1 MFTRILVALDSSPHA
16 RQALIDA
23 IELVRLTNAALTVM
37 TVIPTTNPWVVGGGD
52 YMPANLDQL
61 NRQAERNYER
71 ALGTAIAAWVPDDMP
86 VTAIVRRGAAGPA
99 IVDQGRAGG
108 HDLIVMG
115 ARGRGDLQSLLLGSV
130 SHHVLHASPITVLV
144 VHATSLAETADVR
157 AEQNCRRAGAVNT

>member
-1 MFTRILVALDSSPHA
+1 MFKRILVALDSSPHA

-23 IELVRLTNAALTVM
+23 IELIRLTDAALTVM

-52 YMPANLDQL
+52 YMPANLDEL
-61 NRQAERNYER
+61 NRQVERNYER

-99 IVDQGRAGG
+99 IVGQGRAGS

-115 ARGRGDLQSLLLGSV
+115 SRGRGDLPSLLLGSV
-130 SHHVLHASPITVLV
+130 SHHVLQASPIAVLV
-144 VHATSLAETADVR
+144 VHATSPPRQPASTPSRTA
-157 AEQNCRRAGAVNT
+157 AAPAP